1 MNRIERLNALLIYL
15 QGKSRITL
23 HEIEDRFEIGRRTVF
38 RDIRSL
44 TEAGVPI
51 GGNAGEGYF
60 IVEGYHLPP
69 VVFNREEAGVL
80 LMGSKFVESGADT
93 ETVRTFQMAMD
104 KIKAV
109 LKYSDKKFLETLE
122 KRISI
127 RPSPVPREFP
137 NSHISEIQLAVAANK
152 LISMTYYSH
161 YSNKTTHRYVEPLG
175 MVFYSGRWH
184 LIAYCRLRQDL
195 RDFRADRIQKV
206 EILSEVIDPSKHP
219 NYLNFLNEALMG
231 TDAKEAIISC
241 SVMVTRFMD
250 DQKHYMGFIEEQ
262 KQKDGRFHMKFITPH
277 YDYLARWL
285 MMFGDE
291 VEILSPPEF
300 QQIANMLARELAE
313 HHSRVSA

>member
-23 HEIEDRFEIGRRTVF
+23 YEIENRFEIGRRTVF

-44 TEAGVPI
+44 IEAGVPI

-60 IVEGYHLPP
+60 IVEGYRLPP
-69 VVFNREEAGVL
+69 VVFNREEASVL

-93 ETVRTFQMAMD
+93 ETVRTFRVAMD

-109 LKYSDKKFLETLE
+109 LKYSDKKFLENLE

-127 RPSPVPREFP
+127 RPSPIPKEFP
-137 NSHISEIQLAVAANK
+137 NSHISEIQFAVATNR

-161 YSNKTTHRYVEPLG
+161 HSDKTTNRDVEPLG

-184 LIAYCRLRQDL
+184 LIAYCRLRKDL

-206 EILSEVIDPSKHP
+206 GILSEVIDPSKHP
-219 NYLNFLNEALMG
+219 NYMNFLNDTLMG

-241 SVMVTRFMD
+241 SAMATRFMD
-250 DQKHYMGFIEEQ
+250 EQKYYMGFVEEQ
-262 KQKDGRFHMKFITPH
+262 KLKNSRFRMKFVTPH
-277 YDYLARWL
+277 YNYLARWL
-285 MMFGDE
+285 MMFGSE

-300 QQIANMLARELAE
+300 QKIANMHAKELVE
-313 HHSRVSA
+313 HHSRVLA